1 MKVRRALPQI
11 KRCRGSR
18 WGPWNMYPSAATR
31 NYQSPWRTLGK
42 LELLQPAW
50 HQIDARVYTCVP
62 CYSCDSLENLCR
74 RDWRELIATLSARK
88 SASRLSRVRGASR
101 CLSRPAI
108 ISSNYEASQTAE
120 VSFSTFTLYGY
131 GGVVAGIFGA
141 AAICS
146 GCATVSLSRA
156 ISGLISQKIIRLFA
170 KLGRLLGKVVSWK
183 CAAKAKPA
191 SN

>member
-1 MKVRRALPQI
+1 MRQLETT
-11 KRCRGSR
+11 SR
-18 WGPWNMYPSAATR
+18 
-31 NYQSPWRTLGK
+31 QWRTLGK

-50 HQIDARVYTCVP
+50 HQIDAKVYTYVP
-62 CYSCDSLENLCR
+62 CFSLENLCR

-88 SASRLSRVRGASR
+88 SASRLSHIRRASR

-146 GCATVSLSRA
+146 GCTTVSLSRA

-170 KLGRLLGKVVSWK
+170 KLGRLLGKVVRWK
-183 CAAKAKPA
+183 CAEKARQA